1 MAAWSPADQPN
12 DALIRRRPPSCFLR
26 LRCAEEQKGR
36 RHCRGMGHPRT
47 RAVSKNFLQAGEHG
61 AILLPARSI
70 MAERVIDRRQSG
82 SRRTSGRRTPMSRPD
97 PAEPGVPCRLPDL
110 SLSQNHGTNI
120 PILQAHLPLNPPAS
134 PSAPSPSCIVFARC
148 ESRPTSPS
156 TRTMSPTLPRH
167 LRLLL

>member
-12 DALIRRRPPSCFLR
+12 DGPYPSATTFN
-26 LRCAEEQKGR
+26 AFSGYDAPEEQEGR

-47 RAVSKNFLQAGEHG
+47 RAGSKNFLQAGEHG

-97 PAEPGVPCRLPDL
+97 PAEPGCRLPDL